1 MVDSFLYSRIQQN
14 FQFTFTPEQEKALQN
29 LVGFILSGRSD
40 QLFLL
45 KGFAG
50 TGKSS
55 LIGAVVKTLH
65 GLEQT
70 IVLLTPTGRAAKV
83 FSAYSDFPAS
93 TIHRKI
99 YRQKSM
105 FSNLFSVTENR
116 HKDTL
121 FLVDE
126 ASMIANDSND
136 LVTFG
141 SGSLL
146 DDLIEYVY
154 SGVGCKLVLIGD
166 TAQLPPV
173 GQTISP
179 ALEKERLEGY
189 SLEVIEM
196 KLTEVVRQATES
208 GILSV
213 ASSIRKDI
221 EQDEVFDYPILS
233 VDGMKD
239 VTRLPADELV
249 ETINACY
256 DRDGIDDV
264 LVLCRSNK
272 NANVYN
278 RGIRGRILY
287 KEEEIESG
295 DRLMVVR
302 NNYFWKQTPDKE
314 TFIANGDLV
323 ELKRVKRRTEMY
335 GFHFADVSLSFVDYD
350 MELDAKIL
358 LDTLHTEAPSLTA
371 EMRTQLFE
379 AVYADYAANY
389 KTKKEIMGKL
399 RMDPWLNALQIKYAY
414 AMTCHKAQGGQ
425 WKHVFVDQGYLT
437 QEMLGMDYYRWLY
450 TAFTRATEHLYLVN
464 FSDECFQ

>member
-1 MVDSFLYSRIQQN
+1 MVDSFLYARIQQN
-14 FQFTFTPEQEKALQN
+14 FQFTFTHEQEIALQN
-29 LVGFILSGRSD
+29 LVGFILSGKSD

-55 LIGAVVKTLH
+55 LIGSVVKTLH
-65 GLEQT
+65 GLEQS

-83 FSAYSDFPAS
+83 FSAYSDYPTS

-105 FSNLFSVTENR
+105 FSNVFSISDNR

-136 LVTFG
+136 QIAFG

-154 SGVGCKLVLIGD
+154 SGEGCKLVLIGD

-179 ALEKERLEGY
+179 ALERERLEGY
-189 SLEVIEM
+189 GLEVIEM

-213 ASSIRKDI
+213 ASSIRSDI

-233 VDGMKD
+233 VNGMKD

-264 LVLCRSNK
+264 LVVCRSNK
-272 NANVYN
+272 NANMYN

-295 DRLMVVR
+295 DRLMIVR
-302 NNYFWKQTPDKE
+302 NNYFWKQSPEKE

-323 ELKRVKRRTEMY
+323 ELKRVRRLSEMY
-335 GFHFADVSLSFVDYD
+335 GFHFADVTLRFVDYE

-358 LDTLHTEAPSLTA
+358 LDTLHTEAPSLTTV
-371 EMRTQLFE
+371 MRNKLYE
-379 AVYADYAANY
+379 AVFADYAANY
-389 KTKKEIMGKL
+389 KTKKAIMEQL
-399 RMDPWLNALQIKYAY
+399 RMDPWLNALQVKYAY

-464 FSDECFQ
+464 FSEECFK